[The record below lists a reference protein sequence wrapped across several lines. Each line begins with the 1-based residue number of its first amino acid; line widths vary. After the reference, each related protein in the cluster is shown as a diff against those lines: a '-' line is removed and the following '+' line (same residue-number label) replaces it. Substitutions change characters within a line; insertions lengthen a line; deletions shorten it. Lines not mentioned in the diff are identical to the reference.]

1 MNTLMLVSKRNLKGY
16 SQEQTAKMLGLSSVQ
31 YGKKER
37 GEKDF
42 KANEIKKLKIL
53 FDLSDQEIIS
63 IFFWKITY
71 RNDKLNKYKLTE

>member
-1 MNTLMLVSKRNLKGY
+1 MNTLMLVSKRKLKGY

-63 IFFWKITY
+63 IFLK
-71 RNDKLNKYKLTE
+71 NNLPK

>member
-42 KANEIKKLKIL
+42 KANEIKKLLVDADVRVKLDDSNNTPKNIN
-53 FDLSDQEIIS
+53 
-63 IFFWKITY
+63 FF
-71 RNDKLNKYKLTE
+71 

>member
-42 KANEIKKLKIL
+42 KAKEIKKLKIL

-63 IFFWKITY
+63 IFFEK
-71 RNDKLNKYKLTE
+71 

>member
-42 KANEIKKLKIL
+42 KANEIKKPV
-53 FDLSDQEIIS
+53 Q
-63 IFFWKITY
+63 TH
-71 RNDKLNKYKLTE
+71 

>member
-37 GEKDF
+37 GEQEKDF

-63 IFFWKITY
+63 IFFEK
-71 RNDKLNKYKLTE
+71 